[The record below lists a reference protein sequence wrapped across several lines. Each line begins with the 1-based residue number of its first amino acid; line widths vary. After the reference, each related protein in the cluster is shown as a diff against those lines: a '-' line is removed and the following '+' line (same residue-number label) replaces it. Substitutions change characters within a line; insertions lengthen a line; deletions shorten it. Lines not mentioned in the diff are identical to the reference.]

1 MWPLLASV
9 TLPLSVVTLGMAG
22 LVLNG
27 ALVALAAKAA
37 GGADRSARAW
47 CSLGLA
53 ALTAAALTAV
63 LSALLAI
70 DDDEAWQRNV
80 VRRQARR
87 RGERTA
93 SDVPGVVFLQ
103 IDGLAHEVLVAAL
116 RDGHVPTLARWLR
129 AGTHRLVRW
138 ETDWSSQTG
147 ACQAGLLH
155 GDNDDMPAFR
165 WWRRERGAAIVTN
178 HPKDAAELERRRS
191 DGRGLLHAGG
201 ASRANILSGDATHS
215 MLTMSTVLLR
225 RRPIGRDYSAY
236 FVRPYAAARGP
247 SPWCWRTSL
256 ASATRPPTSGGLTS
270 PRVPRCAATRSS
282 ARGPPSSS
290 ATCRS
295 RPSSATCWP
304 GARSSTRPPR
314 LRRGRPPLGVERP
327 DTLAVLSQVDRQLA
341 RLEAAVA
348 DAPRPYRLVVLSDHG
363 QSQGETFLQRY
374 GVSLEELVRSACE
387 ATDVHFAAG
396 EDEAVAYMSAGLTEV
411 ARDDTLAARTVRSA
425 TRGRRADEAV
435 ALDARARREI
445 ERTHGAAVPTS
456 R

>member
-37 GGADRSARAW
+37 LGRR
-47 CSLGLA
+47 SLGAGVVLA
-53 ALTAAALTAV
+53 FGLAALTAV

-103 IDGLAHEVLVAAL
+103 IDGLAHEVLQAL

-165 WWRRERGAAIVTN
+165 WWRRSAARRSSRTTLG
-178 HPKDAAELERRRS
+178 DAAELERRRS
-191 DGRGLLHAGG
+191 DGRPAARRRRKQGEHPVGRRDALHAHHEHG
-201 ASRANILSGDATHS
+201 AAAPAPDRPRLQRLLRAP
-215 MLTMSTVLLR
+215 LR
-225 RRPIGRDYSAY
+225 RRAHL
-236 FVRPYAAARGP
+236 RPGA
-247 SPWCWRTSL
+247 
-256 ASATRPPTSGGLTS
+256 GGH
-270 PRVPRCAATRSS
+270 
-282 ARGPPSSS
+282 
-290 ATCRS
+290 RS
-295 RPSSATCWP
+295 RAP
-304 GARSSTRPPR
+304 
-314 LRRGRPPLGVERP
+314 RGRPP
-327 DTLAVLSQVDRQLA
+327 
-341 RLEAAVA
+341 
-348 DAPRPYRLVVLSDHG
+348 
-363 QSQGETFLQRY
+363 
-374 GVSLEELVRSACE
+374 
-387 ATDVHFAAG
+387 AAG
-396 EDEAVAYMSAGLTEV
+396 
-411 ARDDTLAARTVRSA
+411 
-425 TRGRRADEAV
+425 
-435 ALDARARREI
+435 
-445 ERTHGAAVPTS
+445 
-456 R
+456 